1 MEKLSELIGN
11 RLKEIRK
18 GKGLRQE
25 DMDGLG
31 LSYKYYQRIEA
42 GKVNLTLNTLE
53 KIAKA
58 LNIDATDLFIL
69 PLSTSKEINKLTA
82 QINEIIEKKDNKAIR
97 KLNLFIRDIL

>member
-18 GKGLRQE
+18 EKGLRQE

-58 LNIDATDLFIL
+58 LSIDVTDLFIL

-82 QINEIIEKKDNKAIR
+82 QINKIIKTKDNKAIR
-97 KLNLFIRDIL
+97 KLNLFIGDIL